1 MVSTDNVDARFE
13 VSAFSIDGKLKAK
26 PGRIPNRAGGAMH
39 SISPWYDELMALDPF
54 FGIGAL
60 VALAQR
66 CCIAKFIGIELDEE
80 YLATAEERVGITA
93 SGAL

>member
-1 MVSTDNVDARFE
+1 MVSTDDIDARFE
-13 VSAFSIDGKLKAK
+13 VSAFSIDGKLKTK
-26 PGRIPNRAGGAMH
+26 PGGISNRAGGAMH

-60 VALAQR
+60 VLAQR